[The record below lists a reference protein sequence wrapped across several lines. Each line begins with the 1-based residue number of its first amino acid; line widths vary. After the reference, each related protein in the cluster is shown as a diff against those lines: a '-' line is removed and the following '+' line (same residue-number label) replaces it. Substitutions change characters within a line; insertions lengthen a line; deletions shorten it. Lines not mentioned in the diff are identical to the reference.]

1 MLDRFKDAQW
11 MVEKRELQVD
21 GGDTSPGS
29 HGSVTHLVWDT
40 ASPDDWTNVIAHIV
54 EDRIPGIA
62 AANARLIASAPEL
75 LTALINLT
83 HALGDDHE
91 LCLWCEDLSWEQRDD
106 MPHHVDCVAGKARA
120 AIAKVEGWLVCQDGQ
135 HRCFNTDQPCG
146 CRCGDCRDD
155 TEPRCDVCNQ
165 LINTKGQC
173 EDDPSHYQIT
183 DWEVRERLIEPSPQ
197 VSQRREI
204 QGLG

>member
-62 AANARLIASAPEL
+62 EANARLIARSPEL
-75 LTALINLT
+75 LRIVEFLGEWVEAGADVIHLGALYGDGDGDYSLADAVRD
-83 HALGDDHE
+83 AL
-91 LCLWCEDLSWEQRDD
+91 Q
-106 MPHHVDCVAGKARA
+106 A
-120 AIAKVEGWLVCQDGQ
+120 
-135 HRCFNTDQPCG
+135 
-146 CRCGDCRDD
+146 
-155 TEPRCDVCNQ
+155 
-165 LINTKGQC
+165 
-173 EDDPSHYQIT
+173 
-183 DWEVRERLIEPSPQ
+183 
-197 VSQRREI
+197 
-204 QGLG
+204 